1 MKTFQPI
8 HSKNFLFVLF
18 YGPLE
23 SWARIFKL
31 LRTPGIDSTESIPV
45 RNQFCYEIYSWR
57 QRFHVKE
64 LKVSELSSSYVV
76 CGRRHSYGQHIFNPQ
91 TIWQLWAGVEKS
103 ISALKIKFFGICS
116 TRFHAWFLLNSRWRF
131 FSHITFKI
139 PALEYKLRSVLLLRV
154 TTNSV

>member
-31 LRTPGIDSTESIPV
+31 LRTPGIDSTESIIV

-57 QRFHVKE
+57 QRFHVKGE
-64 LKVSELSSSYVV
+64 LKVSELSLAYVV
-76 CGRRHSYGQHIFNPQ
+76 CGRRHSYWSTHFQPANNMAAVGRGWKVDSCFENYLFWDMFDSIPYLVPTQFQVTIFLQNTGFLVQ
-91 TIWQLWAGVEKS
+91 T
-103 ISALKIKFFGICS
+103 ALRAAFASNC
-116 TRFHAWFLLNSRWRF
+116 
-131 FSHITFKI
+131 
-139 PALEYKLRSVLLLRV
+139 
-154 TTNSV
+154 